1 VRIATKVWLYVA
13 TLSLAACA
21 SPTLVKPGPFQ
32 VGTTQVQVGREWS
45 DISVIMPDG
54 TKKVRLLSVDGPLLN
69 RLYITDTLS
78 PGDIFLRP
86 RAREK
91 PTPVFREGMSPSE
104 RMEFVTD
111 NVSAMGFQRVE
122 RRNPKPARYLGQPA
136 IRFEIAAQTAE
147 GLDVSGL
154 SVVTSTGD
162 RIRIVLYLAPSE
174 HYFAKYLP
182 DVEAV
187 IQSPGAAG

>member
-1 VRIATKVWLYVA
+1 
-13 TLSLAACA
+13 
-21 SPTLVKPGPFQ
+21 
-32 VGTTQVQVGREWS
+32 
-45 DISVIMPDG
+45 
-54 TKKVRLLSVDGPLLN
+54 
-69 RLYITDTLS
+69 
-78 PGDIFLRP
+78 
-86 RAREK
+86 
-91 PTPVFREGMSPSE
+91 
-104 RMEFVTD
+104 MEFVTD